1 MNARLTP
8 IVTAALCTVFATL
21 TACASSG
28 DWPQWRGPN
37 RTDVSKETGLLKTWP
52 EGGPKRVWL
61 FENAGLGYSGYAIVG
76 DKLFTMGIRD
86 GGEQLIAVD
95 AKGGKELWSTKMG
108 EALKN
113 DWGDGPRGTPSVD
126 GDRIYAM
133 SGRGNLVCAGAADG
147 KIVWQHAMKE
157 FGGGTPG
164 WGYTESVLV
173 DGDKVVCTPG
183 GKKGAIVALDKK
195 TGDLVWQSKDFTDG
209 AQYASIIAADHNG
222 GRQYIQLT
230 MQHVVGLSASD
241 GKVLWT
247 ADWPGRTAVIPTPIF
262 HDGQVYVTAG
272 YGVGSMAIKIGEN
285 NAVTGLYTNKV
296 MKNHHGGVILVDG
309 YLYGHSDGVGW
320 VCQNFK
326 TGEEVWAEKKALG
339 KGAVTYADGMLYCL
353 AENNGTVVLVE
364 ASTKGWTEHGRFKLD
379 PQTTQRSSQGKIWTH
394 PVVTGGRLYLRD
406 QELLSCYDVKAN

>member
-1 MNARLTP
+1 MNARLAP
-8 IVTAALCTVFATL
+8 ILTAALCTAYSTL

-37 RTDVSKETGLLKTWP
+37 RTDVSTETSLLKTWP

-76 DKLFTMGIRD
+76 DKLFTMGVRD

-95 AKGGKELWSTKMG
+95 AKEGKELWSAKMG
-108 EALKN
+108 DALKN
-113 DWGDGPRGTPSVD
+113 DWGDGPRGTPCVD
-126 GDRIYAM
+126 ADRVYAM
-133 SGRGNLVCAGAADG
+133 SGRGNLICASAADG
-147 KIVWQHAMKE
+147 KIAWQHTMKE

-195 TGDLVWQSKDFTDG
+195 TGELVWQSKDFTDG

-230 MQHVVGLSASD
+230 MQHVVGLSATD

-309 YLYGHSDGVGW
+309 YLYGHSDGGGW

-353 AENNGTVVLVE
+353 AENNGTVALVE
-364 ASTKGWTEHGRFKLD
+364 ASPKGWKEHGRFKLD
-379 PQTTQRSSQGKIWTH
+379 PQTTQRSPQGHIWTH